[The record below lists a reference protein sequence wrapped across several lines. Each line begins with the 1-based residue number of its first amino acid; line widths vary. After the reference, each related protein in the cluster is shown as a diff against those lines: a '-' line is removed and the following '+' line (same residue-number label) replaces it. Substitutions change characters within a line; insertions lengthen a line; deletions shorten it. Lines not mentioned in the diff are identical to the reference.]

1 MDRWND
7 ELESLFRSY
16 KAALPDPDASANFMP
31 ELWQKI
37 EARHSLLIRLKK
49 LTQVFVAAAAALC
62 LLFGMVLAVPRAG
75 NGDLAGSYVDTEKKE
90 VERIREEHRAKV
102 RALLTPE
109 QLPKYE
115 QLRQEREQ
123 RMKANKK

>member
-49 LTQVFVAAAAALC
+49 LTQVFVAAASALC

-75 NGDLAGSYVDTEKKE
+75 NGDLAGSYVDILAQSNPPDSLAVLGIVPHE
-90 VERIREEHRAKV
+90 
-102 RALLTPE
+102 
-109 QLPKYE
+109 
-115 QLRQEREQ
+115 
-123 RMKANKK
+123 ANDIQ